1 MLDILNEEELITKE
15 KALLYYLGIGK
26 KYDQIPDIE
35 QIAPSGWHKLIKKA
49 KERKVASM
57 LFHNLSQGKKISLIP
72 KESQIALRK
81 AYLATLSKNMKIYE
95 ELAKLLRMLN
105 DEEIHI
111 IALKGIALAEL
122 VYENIALRPMID
134 IDLLARSK
142 DIKRIND
149 ILLKLNWNIQ
159 EGFITTGFNE
169 EFSKHISY
177 TINRVLLEIH
187 PKLNEFPKLDP
198 WDNAV
203 SANICSN
210 NTFILGKEDF
220 FLHLCIHLEDHYRT
234 GLETNLIW
242 YIDIVKFLQLYQS
255 DINWDYVA
263 KISIEYG
270 YDGIIHSILNEINR
284 SFNITIPD
292 QIINRFNA
300 DKSDL
305 SIEKVF
311 NQVSDPIRHFSALIA
326 EITGPRNATLKNR
339 AFIILRNIF
348 PCKAYMVDKYK
359 IKNERLFYFYYFVR
373 MFKGIRKF
381 ISGLYHLPSY
391 LKRRKSK

>member
-1 MLDILNEEELITKE
+1 
-15 KALLYYLGIGK
+15 
-26 KYDQIPDIE
+26 
-35 QIAPSGWHKLIKKA
+35 
-49 KERKVASM
+49 
-57 LFHNLSQGKKISLIP
+57 
-72 KESQIALRK
+72 
-81 AYLATLSKNMKIYE
+81 
-95 ELAKLLRMLN
+95 
-105 DEEIHI
+105 
-111 IALKGIALAEL
+111 
-122 VYENIALRPMID
+122 ENIALRPMMD
-134 IDLLARSK
+134 IDLIARSR
-142 DIKRIND
+142 DIKRIDD

-159 EGFITTGFNE
+159 EGLSTTGFNE

-177 TINRVLLEIH
+177 VTGRVFLEIH
-187 PKLNEFPKLDP
+187 PKLNEFPRLDP
-198 WDNAV
+198 WANAI

-210 NTFILGKEDF
+210 KTFILGKEDF

-255 DINWDYVA
+255 TINWDYVA
-263 KISIEYG
+263 RVSYKFG

-311 NQVSDPIRHFSALIA
+311 NQVDGPIKHFSALIA

-348 PCKAYMVDKYK
+348 PCKAYMMNKYK
-359 IKNERLFYFYYFVR
+359 IRNGHLFYFYYFVR
-373 MFKGIRKF
+373 MFKGIRKL
-381 ISGLYHLPSY
+381 ISGLYNLPRF
-391 LKRRKSK
+391 LNCGKNEC